1 MSDLPV
7 VILKLKSKENIRHFH
22 PWIYSSEIA
31 EVKGECAD
39 GDLVCVKSPK
49 GSVVGWGYINRKS
62 QITVRILDREEFAF
76 DGAFVTARLRA
87 AMEFRKG
94 QVRDTNAYR
103 VVCSEGDFM
112 PGLIVDKYDDVAV
125 VQFLTLGVEKR
136 RDTIIGCISEVLSP
150 KRIYDRSDVNVR
162 KHEGLEPRKGWAAGA
177 GDTIV
182 EIIEGGVKYLV
193 DIANGHKTGFYLD
206 QRDNR
211 RRVRDYMK
219 GKDLLDCFT
228 YTGSFAVA
236 AAKAGARSV
245 LGIDISGDSAG
256 LARKN
261 AGINGVS
268 NRCEFMEMNVFDA
281 LKSFEKEGRR
291 FDAVFLDP
299 PTFTKSKAAV
309 DEAYRGYKEINLRAM
324 KILNA
329 GGYLLTST
337 CSHHVSAEMFK
348 DMLTDA
354 ANDARKTVR
363 LLFSGT
369 QSADHPVIL
378 SIPETEYLKAL
389 FVQIV

>member
-1 MSDLPV
+1 MNNCPV
-7 VILKLKSKENIRHFH
+7 VILKMKSKENIRHFH
-22 PWIYSSEIA
+22 PWIYKSEIA
-31 EVKGECAD
+31 DIRGECAD
-39 GDLVCVKSPK
+39 GGLVCVKSPK
-49 GSVVGWGYINRKS
+49 GSIVGCGYINRRS
-62 QITVRILDREEFAF
+62 EITIRILDRDEFAF
-76 DGAFVTARLRA
+76 DEKFITARLRA
-87 AMEFRKG
+87 ALEYRQRCVSG
-94 QVRDTNAYR
+94 TNAYR
-103 VVCSEGDFM
+103 VVSSEGDFF
-112 PGLIVDKYDDVAV
+112 PGLIVDKYDDTVV

-136 RDTIIGCISEVLSP
+136 KDLIVKCIGEVLSP
-150 KRIYDRSDVNVR
+150 KRIYERSDVNVR
-162 KHEGLEPRKGWAAGA
+162 KYEGLDLRKGWLAGSGEA
-177 GDTIV
+177 LV
-182 EIIEGGVKYLV
+182 EIAEGGVKYLV
-193 DIANGHKTGFYLD
+193 DVANGHKTGFYLD

-211 RRVRDYMK
+211 MHVREYLK

-245 LGIDISGDSAG
+245 FGIDISGDSVS

-268 NRCEFMEMNVFDA
+268 NRCEFVEMNVFDA

-324 KILNA
+324 KIMNP

-337 CSHHVSAEMFK
+337 CSHHVTAEMFK
-348 DMLTDA
+348 DMLRDA

-363 LLFSGT
+363 VIFCGT

-378 SIPETEYLKAL
+378 SIPETEYLKAF
-389 FVQIV
+389 FVQVV